1 MSTRAFI
8 VMFIYMVMEFVAG
21 GELYSVIQRGRMDND
36 QARLLG
42 AEILLGLEFTHSQN
56 VIYRDMKPE

>member
-1 MSTRAFI
+1 
-8 VMFIYMVMEFVAG
+8 MFIYMVMEFVAG

-42 AEILLGLEFTHSQN
+42 AEILLGLEFAHSQN

>member
-1 MSTRAFI
+1 MHACVLTA
-8 VMFIYMVMEFVAG
+8 MFIYMVMEFVAG
-21 GELYSVIQRGRMDND
+21 GELYSVIQRGRMDNN

-42 AEILLGLEFTHSQN
+42 AEILLGLEFAHSQN